1 MATKQ
6 SPKSDIPQGTLDL
19 LILRVTAL
27 GPIHGYAIAQRMQ
40 QVSRDVL
47 QVQQGSLYP
56 ALHQLERK
64 GFLRSEWRT
73 AETGRKRK
81 YYSLTSK
88 GRRQA
93 EYEQEGWKHFTDAI
107 NLILTSAQR

>member
-1 MATKQ
+1 MYGYELIQEADRLSCQ
-6 SPKSDIPQGTLDL
+6 AFEFNEGT
-19 LILRVTAL
+19 
-27 GPIHGYAIAQRMQ
+27 
-40 QVSRDVL
+40 
-47 QVQQGSLYP
+47 LYP
-56 ALHQLERK
+56 ALHQLERQ

-93 EYEQEGWKHFTDAI
+93 EQEQEGWKQFTDAI
-107 NLILTSAQR
+107 NLILTSATR

>member
-1 MATKQ
+1 MKHNRELLKG
-6 SPKSDIPQGTLDL
+6 SIRL
-19 LILRVTAL
+19 LILRLLRSRTMY
-27 GPIHGYAIAQRMQ
+27 GYELIQEVQRLSGQ
-40 QVSRDVL
+40 AFEFNE
-47 QVQQGSLYP
+47 GTLYP

-64 GFLRSEWRT
+64 GFLRSEWRI

-93 EYEQEGWKHFTDAI
+93 EHEQEGWKHFTGAI
-107 NLILTSAQR
+107 NLILTSAQQ